1 MLSSSVILVSG
12 ACGLLG
18 QQIVWEILEQNG
30 YVLATDT
37 NTDKATKL
45 IQTLPSERVQFE
57 PMDITDT
64 GSIDQAIAVG
74 VKQFGSVDA
83 CVNAAYPRTEAWGTP
98 FEELKMDD
106 LQENLRLQLGGAII
120 LSQRMMKHFVSQTHG
135 NFIHIS
141 SILGLAIPK
150 FEHYEGTSMNST
162 IEYSAVKSGIISM
175 TRWLAKYY
183 KNKNIRVNC
192 VSPGGIRRALTTN
205 SAVDRETAIARSVNG
220 SSSSSATCWNQ
231 GVDVRFACSCNTVGI
246 RCHAA
251 AIRPKVVAP

>member
-150 FEHYEGTSMNST
+150 FEHYEGTSMTSP

-175 TRWLAKYY
+175 TGWLAKYY

-192 VSPGGIRRALTTN
+192 VSPGGILDQQPQTFLEKYRDSCTSKGMLDPTDVAGTVLFLLSDQSKYIN
-205 SAVDRETAIARSVNG
+205 GQNIVVDDG
-220 SSSSSATCWNQ
+220 WLL
-231 GVDVRFACSCNTVGI
+231 
-246 RCHAA
+246 
-251 AIRPKVVAP
+251 